1 MTKDVRIKFLDLF
14 SGIGGFSLGFIGAGV
29 KFSYHAYSEIDPYAS
44 NIYKRRFPYAE
55 GLGNIKSIQPDNLP
69 EIDIIT
75 FGSPCQ
81 DISISGRRGGLRANR
96 SSLFFEA
103 LRIIEA
109 KRPKN
114 FIFENVKGLFSSN
127 EGQDFDIV
135 LRSIADIGYDG
146 QWQLLNTRLVCG
158 LPQHRERI
166 YFVGHIRGKPIPQ
179 VFPISGDVPKTNIIL
194 KQIGTIGDD
203 SEATRVYDP
212 RGVSRTIKYGGGM
225 GAKTGL
231 YMIDNKIRR
240 LTPTEVEKV
249 QGFPVGH
256 TDGYSD
262 AQRYKCLGN
271 AVSVPVVEKI
281 ARRLIKGE

>member
-1 MTKDVRIKFLDLF
+1 MISFLDLF
-14 SGIGGFSLGFIGAGV
+14 SGIGGFSLGFSNAGV
-29 KFSYHAYSEIDPYAS
+29 KFSYHGFSEIDTFATQ
-44 NIYKRRFPYAE
+44 IYKRRYPNATE
-55 GLGNIKSIQPDNLP
+55 LGNIKSIRTTDLP
-69 EIDIIT
+69 WCNIIT

-103 LRIIEA
+103 MRIIEA
-109 KRPKN
+109 KQPKY

-135 LRSIADIGYDG
+135 LRAIADIGYDG

-166 YFVGHIRGKPIPQ
+166 YFVGHIRGQSIPQ
-179 VFPISGDVPKTNIIL
+179 VFPISGDEQKVGPVLN
-194 KQIGTIGDD
+194 QIGVIGDD

-212 RGVSRTIKYGGGM
+212 SGVSRTMKYGGGM

-231 YMIDNKIRR
+231 YMIDNRIRR

-249 QGFPVGH
+249 QGFPIGY
-256 TDGYSD
+256 TEGYSD

-271 AVSVPVVEKI
+271 AVSVPVVKMI
-281 ARRLIKGE
+281 VNKLIK